1 MIDHEFTLLPDPSGN
16 QSEEDRAFLRHDSAL
31 DDNNAMVG
39 DSHRFLIYISK
50 RGLDNL
56 IKYGHGTMGYGCH
69 VQKYL
74 FIAFLHFSGWLTFS
88 PLTFTG
94 VHH

>member
-1 MIDHEFTLLPDPSGN
+1 MN

-56 IKYGHGTMGYGCH
+56 MKYGQWALDATFKSIFTLLLYI
-69 VQKYL
+69 L
-74 FIAFLHFSGWLTFS
+74 FTFS
-88 PLTFTG
+88 SAFFT
-94 VHH
+94 

>member
-31 DDNNAMVG
+31 DDNNTMVG
-39 DSHRFLIYISK
+39 DSRHFLIYISK

-56 IKYGHGTMGYGCH
+56 IKYGQWAMDATFKSICSL
-69 VQKYL
+69 L
-74 FIAFLHFSGWLTFS
+74 FYIFLAG
-88 PLTFTG
+88 
-94 VHH
+94 